1 MRRDACLS
9 LVPLSLIG
17 LALAGCA
24 PSATGA
30 GPVETAGGPRTCFQ
44 ADQVQNFRTDGTQTL
59 YVRALDRQV
68 FELNASGFCR
78 GLDTALSTAIRAQ
91 SGAGSRLCVG
101 DWALVGAGPEPCRA
115 RVTRVLTTEQ
125 VEALPS
131 RHRP

>member
-1 MRRDACLS
+1 MRCDACLS
-9 LVPLSLIG
+9 LVSLSLIG

-24 PSATGA
+24 PSTTGA
-30 GPVETAGGPRTCFQ
+30 GPLETAEQRACFQ

-91 SGAGSRLCVG
+91 SGAGSRVCVG